1 MQVSFIVGAQP
12 LETAYSDSK
21 GEKKICPDQRRRNE
35 ADFAIITANSF
46 PSWMQAWSD
55 SQTSLWASGFA
66 LCHCLNGDFV
76 LKIRQDLWHSGP
88 YLSDDAQQSRF
99 V

>member
-1 MQVSFIVGAQP
+1 MR
-12 LETAYSDSK
+12 
-21 GEKKICPDQRRRNE
+21 ICPDQYRRNE
-35 ADFAIITANSF
+35 ADFGHYNGKLFSLLDASLL
-46 PSWMQAWSD
+46 

-76 LKIRQDLWHSGP
+76 LKIRQDLWHSAP
-88 YLSDDAQQSRF
+88 YLSDDVQQSRF